1 MKPPEDW
8 EQVIDGIRYSTKTA
22 ILIARG
28 HDRIIDDHQEKDWNI
43 FLYRTLEGGYF
54 KVHLSSSYET
64 QSILEP
70 MNRVEALHQFDKLS
84 ERFVEIEDAF
94 PDPENGDNEIM
105 LLK

>member
-8 EQVIDGIRYSTKTA
+8 EKVIEGIHYSTKTA

-28 HDRIIDDHQEKDWNI
+28 HDRTIDDHQEKDWNI
-43 FLYRTLEGGYF
+43 FLYRTPEGSYF
-54 KVHLSSSYET
+54 KVHLSPSHGT

-70 MNRVEALHQFDKLS
+70 MSAVEALNQFGRLS

-94 PDPENGDNEIM
+94 PDHENGNNE
-105 LLK
+105 